1 MLQEIY
7 KLCFIIFL
15 HFLLINSNRSK
26 TTPKFAMIHLLVALS
41 VSTISAQTTSFVSV
55 EDKLVGYAEPEWFV
69 ANVPFLEVPDA
80 AIEAVYYYRWTSL
93 KRHLRYA
100 TPGAGYVI
108 TEFVHKVGYSQKFD
122 TINAAAGHHI
132 DEAKWLRNSKY
143 VKVRKFSICNYIL
156 VQ

>member
-1 MLQEIY
+1 
-7 KLCFIIFL
+7 
-15 HFLLINSNRSK
+15 
-26 TTPKFAMIHLLVALS
+26 MIHLLVALS